1 MLLIINSNLFYTI
14 FYNRKGLLMRNL
26 LILSGLI
33 FLLLIAACTDIKSE
47 KEYFDLGYEKYNNE
61 EYDEALTNFKNILK
75 NYPESEL
82 ASKATFM
89 VGFINAN
96 HLNNLEEAKKY
107 YEMFIKKYPNHEL
120 VDSAKYELETLG
132 KNIEDLPIFKKI
144 EEEEQKDAAVTTN

>member
-1 MLLIINSNLFYTI
+1 
-14 FYNRKGLLMRNL
+14 MRNL

-33 FLLLIAACTDIKSE
+33 LIVLITACTDVKSE

-61 EYDEALTNFKNILK
+61 EYEAALVNFKNILK
-75 NYPESEL
+75 HYPDSEL

-96 HLNNLEEAKKY
+96 HLNNLEEAKIH
-107 YEMFIKKYPNHEL
+107 YEMFIKKYPDNEL

-144 EEEEQKDAAVTTN
+144 EAEEQKDSVVTAK